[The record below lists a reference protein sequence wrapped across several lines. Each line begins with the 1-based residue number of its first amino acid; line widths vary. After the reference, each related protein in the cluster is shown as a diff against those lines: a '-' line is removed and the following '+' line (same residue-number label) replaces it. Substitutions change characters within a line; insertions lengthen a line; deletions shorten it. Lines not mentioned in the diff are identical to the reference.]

1 MKKALIVGV
10 LAAIMSAGL
19 YQPVLAGSSTDA
31 ALGLGPFAVFNQF
44 LFGQPVLHPA
54 LGPHQPLPQP
64 VIVYP
69 GQAVIYAVPPPPVVY
84 YAPPPA
90 VVYAPP
96 PAVVYAPPPP
106 VIYAPPPVVY
116 APQPVIYSNGYAY
129 YGGPKH

>member
-44 LFGQPVLHPA
+44 PFGQPVLHPA
-54 LGPHQPLPQP
+54 LGPHRPLPQP

-69 GQAVIYAVPPPPVVY
+69 GQTVIYAVPPPPVVY

-90 VVYAPP
+90 AVYAVYAPLP
-96 PAVVYAPPPP
+96 SVV
-106 VIYAPPPVVY
+106 YAPPPVVY
-116 APQPVIYSNGYAY
+116 APQPVIYPNGYVY

>member
-19 YQPVLAGSSTDA
+19 CQPVLAGSSTDA
-31 ALGLGPFAVFNQF
+31 ALGLGAFAVFNQF

-54 LGPHQPLPQP
+54 PGPQP

-69 GQAVIYAVPPPPVVY
+69 GQTVIYAAPPPPVVY
-84 YAPPPA
+84 YASPPP

-96 PAVVYAPPPP
+96 PVVY
-106 VIYAPPPVVY
+106 YAPPPVVY
-116 APQPVIYSNGYAY
+116 APQPVIYPNGYVY
-129 YGGPKH
+129 YGGPKHHRRHRHHDEDD

>member
-1 MKKALIVGV
+1 MKKALIVSV
-10 LAAIMSAGL
+10 LAAIVSPGL
-19 YQPVLAGSSTDA
+19 CQPVLAGSSTDA

-69 GQAVIYAVPPPPVVY
+69 GQTVIYAVPPPPVMY
-84 YAPPPA
+84 
-90 VVYAPP
+90 YAPP

-116 APQPVIYSNGYAY
+116 APRPVIYSNGYVY